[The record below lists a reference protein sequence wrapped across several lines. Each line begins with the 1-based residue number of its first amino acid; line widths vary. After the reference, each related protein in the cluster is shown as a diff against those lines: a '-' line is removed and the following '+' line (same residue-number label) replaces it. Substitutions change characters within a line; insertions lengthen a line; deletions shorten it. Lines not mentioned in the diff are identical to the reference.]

1 MKATTV
7 IGVEWQLD
15 SVDVVL
21 ISFIKYGGE

>member
-7 IGVEWQLD
+7 IGVEWQLG